1 MESTNANTRQHKMM
15 AMGKAIPQ
23 PKGKTTAF
31 KKGGMAFEGSAK
43 DMAQDKKL
51 AKKYGMSMKA
61 YENSPIDAKHDRQ
74 KSMKGLKRG
83 GKAC

>member
-1 MESTNANTRQHKMM
+1 MDGAINQHKRM

-23 PKGKTTAF
+23 PKGKNTPF
-31 KKGGMAFEGSAK
+31 KKGGMPKFEGSAM

-51 AKKYGMSMKA
+51 AKKSGMSMKA
-61 YENSPIDAKHDRQ
+61 YEKSPMDAKHDRQ

-83 GKAC
+83 GKAF

>member
-1 MESTNANTRQHKMM
+1 MSSAMNQHKKM

-23 PKGKTTAF
+23 PKGKNTPF
-31 KKGGMAFEGSAK
+31 KKGGMAEFEDSAK
-43 DMAQDKKL
+43 DKMQDKKL
-51 AKKYGMSMKA
+51 AKKRGMSMKA
-61 YENSPIDAKHDRQ
+61 WEKSPMDTKHDQQ